1 MTPRPDQKQETR
13 RRIVAAAAHAIGE
26 RGLEA
31 PSVSQVMADAG
42 LTVGGFY
49 AHFDSRDSLM
59 AEALAAMLHEQI
71 QRWLEWLPDLPPAER
86 RQQAARG
93 YLSRRHRDTGAERCP
108 LPAIASEIDRADP
121 RIREVVVQH
130 LDEWV
135 DALTAPDEPDGRRH
149 ALAAIST
156 MVGALTLARAL
167 GQTPLS
173 DELLAAAKAAIR

>member
-1 MTPRPDQKQETR
+1 MTPRPDQKQETH
-13 RRIVAAAAHAIGE
+13 RRIVAAAARSIRE

-49 AHFDSRDSLM
+49 AHFDSRDSLI
-59 AEALAAMLHEQI
+59 AQALGVMLEEQI
-71 QRWLEWLPDLPPAER
+71 ERWLELLPDLPPAER
-86 RQQAARG
+86 RQVAARG
-93 YLSRRHRDTGAERCP
+93 YLSRKHRDTGAERCP
-108 LPAIASEIDRADP
+108 IPAIASEIDRADP
-121 RIREVVVQH
+121 RIRAVVIEH
-130 LDEWV
+130 LDQWV
-135 DALTAPDEPDGRRH
+135 DSLTAPEEPDGRRH

-167 GQTPLS
+167 GPTPLS

>member
-59 AEALAAMLHEQI
+59 AEALATMLHEQI
-71 QRWLEWLPDLPPAER
+71 QRWLEWLPELPPAER

-93 YLSRRHRDTGAERCP
+93 YLSRKHRDTGAERCP

-121 RIREVVVQH
+121 RIRAVVVEH

-173 DELLAAAKAAIR
+173 DELLAAAKTAIR